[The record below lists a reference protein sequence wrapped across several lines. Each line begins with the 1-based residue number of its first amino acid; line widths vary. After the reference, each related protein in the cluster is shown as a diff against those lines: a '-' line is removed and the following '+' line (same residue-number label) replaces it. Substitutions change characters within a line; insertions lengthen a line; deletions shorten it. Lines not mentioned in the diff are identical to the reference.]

1 MSKPAVKVHGLG
13 KKYQIGQQGRVTKTF
28 REAVVGAMAS
38 PWRRFKAL
46 SGDHSH
52 DNIFWALKD
61 VSFEVPAGDVVGII
75 GRNGAG
81 KSTLLKVLS
90 RIVEPTEGEVRI
102 RGRVSSLLEVG
113 TGFHPDLT
121 GRENIYLNAAI
132 LGMKRAEIKRNFD
145 AIVDF
150 SEVAQFLDTP
160 VKYYSS
166 GMYVRL
172 AFAVAAHLVPEVLI
186 VDEVLAVG
194 DAAFQKKCLGKMNDV
209 AKQGRTVLF
218 VSHNMGIIETLCTNA
233 YWMEHGRLKKYGPTH
248 SVVQQYLSETMKRAS
263 TSMDLAKI
271 PRAGTWGSQ
280 LLITKIDWIS
290 GLPLRHG
297 EPLRARIQFKTN
309 GLVED
314 GSLGLG
320 FSSLEGLRLLTF
332 ESDFGVER
340 RRFSKEQTHEVE
352 LHIDNLP
359 LPPGTYSFN
368 LGARSGDVFSV
379 DYIDDCGQIEVA
391 PGPVTQAHHYVPGA
405 GVRLPS
411 QWSWGHGAKEME
423 SPGVRCIVN

>member
-1 MSKPAVKVHGLG
+1 MSHPAITIDGLG
-13 KKYQIGQQGRVTKTF
+13 KKYQIGNQAKAAPTF
-28 REAVVGAMAS
+28 REAVVGAMSA
-38 PWRRFKAL
+38 PWRRFKSL
-46 SGDHSH
+46 SGDHS
-52 DNIFWALKD
+52 NSSTFWALKD
-61 VSFEVPAGDVVGII
+61 ISFQIAAGDVVGII

-132 LGMKRAEIKRNFD
+132 LGMKRSEIKRNFD
-145 AIVDF
+145 AIVEF
-150 SEVAQFLDTP
+150 AEVSKFLDTP

-218 VSHNMGIIETLCTNA
+218 VSHNMGIIDTLCNNA
-233 YWMEHGRLKKYGPTH
+233 YWLEGGHVKKHGPAH

-263 TSMDLAKI
+263 STMDLAKI
-271 PRAGTWGSQ
+271 PRAGTWGQQ
-280 LLITKIDWIS
+280 LLITGIDWIS

-297 EPLRARIQFKTN
+297 EPAAANVRFKTN
-309 GLVED
+309 NVIED
-314 GSLGLG
+314 TSVGLG
-320 FSSLEGLRLLTF
+320 FCSLDGTRLLTF
-332 ESDFGVER
+332 ESDFGLPR
-340 RRFSKEQTHEVE
+340 RRFEKGRTYEVE
-352 LHIDNLP
+352 VRIDNLP

-368 LGARSGDVFSV
+368 LGARSGDMFSV
-379 DYIDDCGQIEVA
+379 DYIEDCGQVEIA
-391 PGPVTQAHHYVPGA
+391 GGPSTQAHHYVSGA

-411 QWSWGHGAKEME
+411 HWDWNGQANS
-423 SPGVRCIVN
+423 SYCNTN

>member
-1 MSKPAVKVHGLG
+1 MSKPAIIVNDLG
-13 KKYQIGQQGRVTKTF
+13 KKYQIGRAGQTSPNF
-28 REAVVGAMAS
+28 REAVVNAVKA
-38 PWRRFKAL
+38 PWRRFRSL
-46 SGDHSH
+46 SGREQEKSS
-52 DNIFWALKD
+52 FWALKD
-61 VSFEVPAGDVVGII
+61 VSFQVERGDVVGII

-90 RIVEPTEGEVRI
+90 RIVEPTEGEVRM

-121 GRENIYLNAAI
+121 GRENIFLNAAI

-145 AIVDF
+145 NIVEF
-150 SEVAQFLDTP
+150 AEVAKFLDTP

-218 VSHNMGIIETLCTNA
+218 VSHNMGVIETLCANA
-233 YWMEHGRLKKYGPTH
+233 YWLEAGRVKRYGPAH
-248 SVVQQYLSETMKRAS
+248 SVVQQYLSETMKHAS
-263 TSMDLAKI
+263 CNMKVADI
-271 PRAGTWGSQ
+271 PRNGTWGQQ
-280 LLITKIDWIS
+280 LLITNIEWCT

-297 EPLRARIQFKTN
+297 EPAVARIQFRTN
-309 GLVED
+309 SAVED
-314 GSLGLG
+314 VSIGIG

-332 ESDFGVER
+332 ESDFGAPRV
-340 RRFSKEQTHEVE
+340 SLAKNQTHEVE
-352 LHIDNLP
+352 VRIDELAI
-359 LPPGTYSFN
+359 PPGTYSFN
-368 LGARSGDVFSV
+368 LGARSGDIYSV
-379 DYIDDCGQIEVA
+379 DYIEDCGQIEVA
-391 PGPVTQAHHYVPGA
+391 GGPMTQAHHYVPGA
-405 GVRLPS
+405 GVRLTS
-411 QWSWGHGAKEME
+411 QWNWTDRTLSAFAP
-423 SPGVRCIVN
+423 SN

>member
-1 MSKPAVKVHGLG
+1 MSKPAITIDGLG
-13 KKYQIGQQGRVTKTF
+13 KMYQIGKQGKVAPTF
-28 REAVVGAMAS
+28 REAVVSTMTA

-46 SGDHSH
+46 SGDHS
-52 DNIFWALKD
+52 DTNTFWALKD
-61 VSFEVPAGDVVGII
+61 VSFQIEAGDVVGII

-150 SEVAQFLDTP
+150 AEVSQFLDTP

-218 VSHNMGIIETLCTNA
+218 VSHNMGIIDTLCNNA
-233 YWMEHGRLKKYGPTH
+233 YWMEKGTVKKHGNAH
-248 SVVQQYLSETMKRAS
+248 SVVQQYLSETMTRA
-263 TSMDLAKI
+263 TATMDLSKL
-271 PRAGTWGSQ
+271 PRSNSWGEQ
-280 LLITKIDWIS
+280 LLITGIEWVD
-290 GLPLRHG
+290 GLPLRQG
-297 EPLRARIQFKTN
+297 DPVTAKVQFLCKKT
-309 GLVED
+309 VED
-314 GSLGLG
+314 TSVGLG
-320 FSSLEGLRLLTF
+320 FSTLDGTRLLTF
-332 ESDFGVER
+332 ESDFGLPRV
-340 RRFSKEQTHEVE
+340 RFEKGRVYEVE
-352 LHIDNLP
+352 IHIDSLP

-379 DYIDDCGQIEVA
+379 DYIDDCGQVEVA
-391 PGPVTQAHHYVPGA
+391 GGPITQAHHYVPGA
-405 GVRLPS
+405 GVRLS
-411 QWSWGHGAKEME
+411 SRWNWNGHGNGNGMGQDYQK
-423 SPGVRCIVN
+423 N